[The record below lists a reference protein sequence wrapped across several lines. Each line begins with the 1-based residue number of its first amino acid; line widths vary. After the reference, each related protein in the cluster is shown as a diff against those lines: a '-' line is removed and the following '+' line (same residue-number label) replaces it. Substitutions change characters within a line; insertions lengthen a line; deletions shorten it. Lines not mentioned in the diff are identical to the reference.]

1 MTYQNLTTLL
11 LQTMSGVTL
20 HELCDKKGITL
31 AQLDKQCTTEHV
43 RDVSLFLQSWR
54 NVAPHLGLSS
64 AEIEAAEMNANSE
77 EERRRKILEAWS
89 AKFDFKAT
97 YRVLIEALLKTGR
110 ADQAVRVCHVLVSQQ
125 PIEGLSQH

>member
-1 MTYQNLTTLL
+1 
-11 LQTMSGVTL
+11 MSGVTL
-20 HELCDKKGITL
+20 DELCEKKGITL

-97 YRVLIEALLKTGR
+97 YRVLIEALLKTAR
-110 ADQAVRVCHVLVSQQ
+110 ADQAVKVCHVLVPQQ
-125 PIEGLSQH
+125 PIEGLCLCLYHDL